1 MLENSVLQSCVLT
14 INRLAQKHNSLLFTN
29 HFQISFST
37 NFPVNKIRRPVNRRN
52 IEGFLA
58 EKILFTLASVLWMAT
73 LSYRH
78 FLTIFGWPLDS
89 SCSNKLGKVKK
100 QFHWSVWILDDP
112 ILWHSAK
119 LVSVSASERISC
131 FIDSDG
137 ISTRDGRSLFC
148 ERFLIICNK
157 SCISLRKEGIVYW
170 MSQTVHFWI
179 ERLWLCG
186 M

>member
-29 HFQISFST
+29 HLQISFST

-78 FLTIFGWPLDS
+78 FLTISCWPLDS
-89 SCSNKLGKVKK
+89 SCSNKLGKVEKVET
-100 QFHWSVWILDDP
+100 QFHWSISLNFGRPDS
-112 ILWHSAK
+112 LTFCK

-131 FIDSDG
+131 FIDSED
-137 ISTRDGRSLFC
+137 ISTQDWRP
-148 ERFLIICNK
+148 LICDK
-157 SCISLRKEGIVYW
+157 SCISFASVESRVSLQG
-170 MSQTVHFWI
+170 
-179 ERLWLCG
+179 L
-186 M
+186 

>member
-29 HFQISFST
+29 HLQISFST
-37 NFPVNKIRRPVNRRN
+37 NFPVNKIRRPVNNGN
-52 IEGFLA
+52 IEFFGRKNVFYLGVCSLNGDSELSPFFDNLLLAIGF
-58 EKILFTLASVLWMAT
+58 ILL
-73 LSYRH
+73 
-78 FLTIFGWPLDS
+78 
-89 SCSNKLGKVKK
+89 K
-100 QFHWSVWILDDP
+100 QIRKSGIHRSVWILDDP

-137 ISTRDGRSLFC
+137 ISTRDWRSLFC
-148 ERFLIICNK
+148 ARFLIICDK

-170 MSQTVHFWI
+170 MSQTINFWI